1 MTDTTKAVNTEPFD
15 LNPELIILGS
25 GTSEGVPRLSCLTG
39 GINCEVCHAARFAP
53 DSIHRRRNTSV
64 IIAFNTKKTK
74 GEIRRKI
81 RSPNEDEKTL
91 YQKPANPTPTDGTTS
106 DPTTNT
112 ASTTN
117 TSTTNIDTPLPDDD
131 ELVDYR
137 VHILID
143 CGKTFMDGAL
153 TWLVKYQIRVL
164 DAVIITHEHA
174 DATFGLDDLRDYT
187 RVLRGSLPIFVRGK
201 DLEPIRQR
209 FPYLVNTARA
219 TGSQFVAQLD
229 FRTYDTDP
237 IEIEGLTITPF
248 NMEHGPNCDCSGYK
262 FGSVLY
268 MSDCVG
274 LSAESRALIGLA
286 EARDQSGQGQVELA
300 VVDSL
305 LPSGKHVSHWCWPQ
319 ARDFIAELR
328 PKKAILVG
336 MSHAWTQAIIDSVE
350 KGDEH
355 LGPEISVR
363 VGYDGQRIPLTS
375 LVVRQPWETATKNN
389 DTRV

>member
-1 MTDTTKAVNTEPFD
+1 M
-15 LNPELIILGS
+15 
-25 GTSEGVPRLSCLTG
+25 
-39 GINCEVCHAARFAP
+39 
-53 DSIHRRRNTSV
+53 
-64 IIAFNTKKTK
+64 
-74 GEIRRKI
+74 
-81 RSPNEDEKTL
+81 
-91 YQKPANPTPTDGTTS
+91 
-106 DPTTNT
+106 
-112 ASTTN
+112 
-117 TSTTNIDTPLPDDD
+117 
-131 ELVDYR
+131 
-137 VHILID
+137 
-143 CGKTFMDGAL
+143 
-153 TWLVKYQIRVL
+153 
-164 DAVIITHEHA
+164 
-174 DATFGLDDLRDYT
+174 
-187 RVLRGSLPIFVRGK
+187 
-201 DLEPIRQR
+201 
-209 FPYLVNTARA
+209 
-219 TGSQFVAQLD
+219 AQ
-229 FRTYDTDP
+229 
-237 IEIEGLTITPF
+237 

-286 EARDQSGQGQVELA
+286 EARDQPGQGQARDPPGQGQARDQSGQGQVELA

>member
-1 MTDTTKAVNTEPFD
+1 MEPFD
-15 LNPELIILGS
+15 LNAELMILGS

-39 GINCEVCHAARFAP
+39 GVTCEVCHAARFTP
-53 DSIHRRRNTSV
+53 DTIHRRRNTSA

-74 GEIRRKI
+74 GEIRRRI
-81 RSPNEDEKTL
+81 RSPNEDEKVL
-91 YQKPANPTPTDGTTS
+91 YQKPANPPTDNANGDSTSTNTTTS
-106 DPTTNT
+106 
-112 ASTTN
+112 TN
-117 TSTTNIDTPLPDDD
+117 TSTNNIDVPLPDDD

-143 CGKTFMDGAL
+143 CGKTFMDAAL
-153 TWLVKYQIRVL
+153 TWLVKYHIRVL

-187 RVLRGSLPIFVRGK
+187 RVLRGSLPIYVRSK

-229 FRTYDTDP
+229 FRTYDTEP

-248 NMEHGPNCDCSGYK
+248 TMEHGPNCDCSGYK

-274 LSAESRALIGLA
+274 LSAESRALIGLPA
-286 EARDQSGQGQVELA
+286 SLPGPATDTASQPGPAVELA
-300 VVDSL
+300 VLDSL
-305 LPSGKHVSHWCWPQ
+305 LPQGKHVSHWCWPQ
-319 ARDFIAELR
+319 ARDFIHELR
-328 PKKAILVG
+328 PKQAVLIG
-336 MSHAWTQAIIDSVE
+336 MSHSWTQEIIDSVE
-350 KGDEH
+350 KDD
-355 LGPEISVR
+355 LGPEVSVR
-363 VGYDGQRIPLTS
+363 VGHDGQRIPLTS
-375 LVVRQPWETATKNN
+375 LVVRHPWESSNKNS
-389 DTRV
+389 DAPSV